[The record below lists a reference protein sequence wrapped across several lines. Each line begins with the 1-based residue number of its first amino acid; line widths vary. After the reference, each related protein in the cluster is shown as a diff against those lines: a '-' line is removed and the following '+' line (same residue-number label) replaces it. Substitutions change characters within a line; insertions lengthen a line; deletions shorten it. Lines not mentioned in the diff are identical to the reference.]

1 MITFKIRDN
10 LKEAEERK
18 TRSDR
23 NLLLWAAVF
32 LAIMLLVTILN
43 TFVYINIQ
51 VQQESMYPT
60 LYDGD
65 ILVANVRK
73 VPERGDIVII
83 KSTEEHPVE
92 DYWIIKRVIA
102 MEGDTVAI
110 ADGKVYINGAVL
122 DEPYLPEGTYT
133 DSKGFSSVT
142 LTENEIYY
150 LGENRA
156 VSKDSRTLNACTTEN
171 IVGVVENWSI
181 ATKGFRTFMHN
192 VVVSIGGFFGID
204 CSGNGQAG

>member
-102 MEGDTVAI
+102 MEGDTVAV

-142 LTENEIYY
+142 LKENEIFY
-150 LGENRA
+150 LGDNRA

-192 VVVSIGGFFGID
+192 IIVNIGGFFGAD